1 MCMISI
7 NHHPSCKCTYYI
19 LEQDCGASSTS
30 HPSCVQFMS
39 FPVSRWSNKTSYI
52 RKLSGDCGACSGAG
66 DPSDVL
72 ARINVL
78 ASRPS
83 TAEVDPSSRATTSS
97 ARWRPDTG
105 LSVHTEGSMDSV
117 SSQMS
122 VNSNFQVDGLSRSV
136 SMGIRTFN
144 DHEQGITEVSG
155 SRPAGPPKSTRKATH
170 VSPFQDRFTRP
181 EMEWR
186 RTELANLDHTEA
198 VSCWIL

>member
-19 LEQDCGASSTS
+19 LEHDCGASSSS
-30 HPSCVQFMS
+30 HPSCVQFKS

-66 DPSDVL
+66 DSSDVL
-72 ARINVL
+72 ARINVM

-83 TAEVDPSSRATTSS
+83 TAEVGHSSRITTSL

-117 SSQMS
+117 SSQTS
-122 VNSNFQVDGLSRSV
+122 VNSNFQMDGLSRSV
-136 SMGIRTFN
+136 SMGIQTFN
-144 DHEQGITEVSG
+144 DHERKSAEVSG
-155 SRPAGPPKSTRKATH
+155 SRPAGSKSTRKATH
-170 VSPFQDRFTRP
+170 ASPFQDRFTRP

-186 RTELANLDHTEA
+186 RTELADLDHTES
-198 VSCWIL
+198 VSCWIS

>member
-1 MCMISI
+1 MISI

-30 HPSCVQFMS
+30 HPSCVQFIS
-39 FPVSRWSNKTSYI
+39 YPVSRWSNKTSFI
-52 RKLSGDCGACSGAG
+52 KKVSGDCGSCSGAG
-66 DPSDVL
+66 DSSDVL

-78 ASRPS
+78 KSRPS
-83 TAEVDPSSRATTSS
+83 TADEGPGSRTGSSL

-105 LSVHTEGSMDSV
+105 LSVHTDASMDSV
-117 SSQMS
+117 NSQAS
-122 VNSNFQVDGLSRSV
+122 VNSNFRMDGLSRSV
-136 SMGIRTFN
+136 SMGIQNYSGRTQEMPEN
-144 DHEQGITEVSG
+144 
-155 SRPAGPPKSTRKATH
+155 RPSTSKSPRKATS

-186 RTELANLDHTEA
+186 RTELAGLEHTES

>member
-1 MCMISI
+1 MISI

-30 HPSCVQFMS
+30 HPSCVQFRT

-66 DPSDVL
+66 DSSDVL

-83 TAEVDPSSRATTSS
+83 TTEVGPSSGTTASS

-117 SSQMS
+117 SSQTS

-136 SMGIRTFN
+136 SMGIQTFN
-144 DHEQGITEVSG
+144 ACEQEAAEVSG
-155 SRPAGPPKSTRKATH
+155 SRPAGSKRTRKATH
-170 VSPFQDRFTRP
+170 VSPLQDRFTRP

-186 RTELANLDHTEA
+186 RTELVGFDHTES

>member
-39 FPVSRWSNKTSYI
+39 FPVSRWSSKTSYI
-52 RKLSGDCGACSGAG
+52 KKISGDCGACSGTG
-66 DPSDVL
+66 DSSDVL

-78 ASRPS
+78 KSRPS
-83 TAEVDPSSRATTSS
+83 TADVGPSSRASTSL

-105 LSVHTEGSMDSV
+105 LSIHTEASMDSV
-117 SSQMS
+117 DSQMS
-122 VNSNFQVDGLSRSV
+122 VNSNFRMDGLSRSV
-136 SMGIRTFN
+136 SMGIQTFSSTGQ
-144 DHEQGITEVSG
+144 ETTEVSG
-155 SRPAGPPKSTRKATH
+155 NRPVGTRSPRKATN

-186 RTELANLDHTEA
+186 RTELAGLDHTES